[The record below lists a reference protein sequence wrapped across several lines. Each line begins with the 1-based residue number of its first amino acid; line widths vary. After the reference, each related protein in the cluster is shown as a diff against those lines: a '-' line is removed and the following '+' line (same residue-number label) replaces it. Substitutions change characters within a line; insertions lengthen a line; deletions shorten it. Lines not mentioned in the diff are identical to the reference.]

1 MPVHHRFII
10 HTRRN
15 VLSPRIVLSRAERAP
30 IPIMTANQQAAAEP
44 ESVLHDGSNRGPKGD
59 TWQIAEKASF
69 WWGAYTS
76 VCTSHVCHP
85 PCFYSSIR
93 VLHSFAV
100 LRREIIWTSGLQHS
114 TFNREVRNHCYLQRS
129 HDDAHIVTCRLQ
141 IAELSEAAHN
151 DLGSPDKLSKSGG
164 STE

>member
-1 MPVHHRFII
+1 MVQLRCASSGRRRMPVHHRFII

-15 VLSPRIVLSRAERAP
+15 VLLPRIVLSRAERAQ

-44 ESVLHDGSNRGPKGD
+44 ESAPHDGSNRGPKGY

-69 WWGAYTS
+69 WCGAYTS

-100 LRREIIWTSGLQHS
+100 LRREIIWASGLQHS
-114 TFNREVRNHCYLQRS
+114 TFNREMYGEESLLS
-129 HDDAHIVTCRLQ
+129 TK
-141 IAELSEAAHN
+141 IA
-151 DLGSPDKLSKSGG
+151 
-164 STE
+164 